1 MKKKVASKKSKS
13 AKKSL
18 NGKHVI
24 KSGFP
29 RAEGNPFR
37 ENSSYSVVYDILAKH
52 KEGLPRQRLVELL
65 AKTTGK
71 NPKRAGFD
79 AAVLLSAK
87 DSVNGPRHRSCRSGF
102 YVERENDFVKLRTA

>member
-1 MKKKVASKKSKS
+1 MATKLTKKKAKAG
-13 AKKSL
+13 AKKPTPKK
-18 NGKHVI
+18 NGKPMY
-24 KSGFP
+24 P

-37 ENSSYSVVYDILAKH
+37 ENSSYSVAYDILAKH
-52 KEGLPRQRLVELL
+52 KEGLPRQRLAELL
-65 AKTTGK
+65 AKATGK

-87 DSVNGPRHRSCRSGF
+87 DSVNGPRHRSCRPGF